1 MDFDG
6 VSIKVKQKIL
16 NKRRVFE
23 FYGYTN
29 VHKKYTRD
37 KVVLTARIDRR
48 SRPVGVTVHF
58 YKPGRTLFA
67 RNSIRYTE
75 GVVLELHGFTPSLYC
90 NRFDYNNLSKPTT
103 K

>member
-90 NRFDYNNLSKPTT
+90 NPL
-103 K
+103 